1 MPVIRQPP
9 LRQPVAH
16 RLYALVTLPIRVL
29 PDHGGQRVPV
39 QIGLV
44 PAGTFIA
51 SHRHAVQAELV
62 QGQAYLRQDV
72 L

>member
-1 MPVIRQPP
+1 MPVVRQRP
-9 LRQPVAH
+9 LRQPVRD
-16 RLYALVTLPIRVL
+16 RLHTAIPLPIRVL

-51 SHRHAVQAELV
+51 AHRHAVQAELV